1 MNKRTL
7 SILLIL
13 VMAVGFAGALHYPIT
28 YFLQQES
35 NETAMDDLRT
45 LRETALDDNA
55 GEEQTAPAE
64 KDEGEETSTTGGP
77 VSTGAAVGGSADN
90 LENQETEAPGEQPG
104 EVPEQPEEQP
114 EEQAQPTAAPEQT
127 GEEQQG
133 QSERYGTV
141 QALPYPEKEKVQFS
155 EDQILPQY
163 REIYELNNDLVGWL
177 CIPGTVIDYPVV
189 RNEDPEY
196 YLERDFYGK
205 PNSNGQLILDSACDV
220 WTPSYNLV
228 ISGHNMNSGRMF
240 AQLCNYSS
248 EGFWSNHK
256 TLTFDSLVREGEYVV
271 IGAFFSADY
280 EETEEGFRYNADIQY
295 RIDATTWLNQVKE
308 NSIYQTGIDAEFG
321 DEFLTLTTCQYHRA
335 DGRFV
340 VVARRVREGEV
351 IR

>member
-1 MNKRTL
+1 
-7 SILLIL
+7 II

-45 LRETALDDNA
+45 MRVSVLDDSTDT
-55 GEEQTAPAE
+55 EQAAPAE
-64 KDEGEETSTTGGP
+64 NDAGEETSTTGGP
-77 VSTGAAVGGSADN
+77 VSTGAAVGGSADK
-90 LENQETEAPGEQPG
+90 LENQETQAPAQQPADA
-104 EVPEQPEEQP
+104 PD
-114 EEQAQPTAAPEQT
+114 EQAQPTDAPADDAEAQA
-127 GEEQQG
+127 GESDSDR
-133 QSERYGTV
+133 SERYETGH
-141 QALPYPEKEKVQFS
+141 ALPYPEKEQVQFS

-163 REIYELNNDLVGWL
+163 RDIYELNNDLVGWL
-177 CIPGTVIDYPVV
+177 HIPGTVIDYPVV
-189 RNEDPEY
+189 RNDDPEY
-196 YLERDFYGK
+196 YLDRDFYGK
-205 PNSNGQLILDSACDV
+205 PNSNGQLILDSSCDV

-248 EGFWSNHK
+248 KEFWSDHK
-256 TLTFDSLVREGEYVV
+256 TLTFDTLLREGEYVI

-280 EETEEGFRYNADIQY
+280 DENEEGFRYNADIQY
-295 RIDATTWLNQVKE
+295 RIDATTWLNQVKD